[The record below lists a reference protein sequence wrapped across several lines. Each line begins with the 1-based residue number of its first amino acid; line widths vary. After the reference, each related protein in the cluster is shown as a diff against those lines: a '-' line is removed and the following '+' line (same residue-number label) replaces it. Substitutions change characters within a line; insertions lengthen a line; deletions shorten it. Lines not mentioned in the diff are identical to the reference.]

1 MPSPERGFIERGVEI
16 SKKFDIVTGVIGIL
30 IANAPLV
37 AFSLLSYMAGDE
49 IQNRI
54 SKYIQAKFIRV
65 LRQDLAMRKE
75 S

>member
-30 IANAPLV
+30 IMNAPLI

-54 SKYIQAKFIRV
+54 SKKQ
-65 LRQDLAMRKE
+65 
-75 S
+75 